1 MRKHLL
7 AVAFQSSVIG
17 SMQAGNVFSFVP
29 DMSSAQGTASDIIKL
44 VDSVPE
50 IDAESPDGK
59 QVDPTQV

>member
-1 MRKHLL
+1 MRKHFLT
-7 AVAFQSSVIG
+7 VAFQSSVFG